1 MFFLHADPKVSK
13 DFFEFETEIKNI
25 LVNSFQY
32 NLTLTEAQNK
42 GLISLPSRPHE
53 ELWEDLIANNY
64 LEPIHVDPSQSESD
78 LQTLVTEFL
87 EEKRPIN
94 KLILKW
100 KRLKE
105 DQTKHA
111 EKLSSLIYDKRCG
124 LTKYE
129 TPDSSLKPIQE
140 YLNLNDKFKKRSDIQ
155 QFSSNGFGDVIV
167 LEEQR

>member
-1 MFFLHADPKVSK
+1 M
-13 DFFEFETEIKNI
+13 
-25 LVNSFQY
+25 
-32 NLTLTEAQNK
+32 TLTEAQNK

-64 LEPIHVDPSQSESD
+64 LEPVHIDPSQSEND
-78 LQTLVTEFL
+78 LQMVVTKFL
-87 EEKRPIN
+87 EEKRPIEPVHIDLSQSEN
-94 KLILKW
+94 DFPTLVQDQVTKILKW

-111 EKLSSLIYDKRCG
+111 EKLSNLIYDKRCG

-140 YLNLNDKFKKRSDIQ
+140 YLNLKDKFKKRSDIQ